1 MRTSSPW
8 WRTASAAWPTK
19 YLNNYIVWHSFAGHA
34 RESFEEKLTI
44 LSRFLSVNICRSRCL
59 EIPKRNP
66 VPVLV

>member
-1 MRTSSPW
+1 MVEDRF
-8 WRTASAAWPTK
+8 RGVATK

-34 RESFEEKLTI
+34 RESFEERLTI
-44 LSRFLSVNICRSRCL
+44 LSRFFTVNICRSRCL